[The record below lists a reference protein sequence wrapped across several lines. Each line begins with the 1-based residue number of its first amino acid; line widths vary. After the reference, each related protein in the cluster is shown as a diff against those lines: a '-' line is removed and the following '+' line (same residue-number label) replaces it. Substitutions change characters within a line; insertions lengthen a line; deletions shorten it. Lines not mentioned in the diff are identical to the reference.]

1 VIPVVFGPK
10 GKQLLG
16 MYHAPEP
23 ATALAG
29 GVVLCNPLG
38 YEAMCTHRTY
48 RHLAHRLAAAGF
60 DVLRFDYQ
68 GTGDSSG
75 RSDDPDRVRAWLESI
90 HAAVD
95 ELRAIAGVAAIDL
108 FGVRLGATLAAL
120 AAGQRR
126 DIRGLVLWAPA
137 VSGRAY
143 VRELRALNLLRQE
156 DGRHARRASEEQ
168 AAQVADDAFDPTT
181 LRELSAVDL
190 LAQHGRLAE
199 RALVLPRDDL
209 PTVETRLAVHLRECG
224 VDTELR
230 AVPGYA
236 GMVDHPETAVV
247 PSATLDAIV
256 AWLGRPGPSVEHR
269 PPVDRARAGV
279 LEAWSHA
286 PHRAVREEALSF
298 GDGGRLFGIL
308 TEGEE
313 TSGSSTVVVFLNAGA
328 NHRVGPNRLYVSLA
342 RNLAARGFPAFRFDV
357 GGLGDGGPAP
367 GMTENRVYSKDSV
380 ADVRAAMTFLTSI
393 RDVQRFVL
401 VGICSGGFLA
411 FHTSAEDPR
420 AVGQIVINPQTF
432 EWKQGDSLELAIK
445 KSHKSTRYYRRA
457 MWLPRVWT
465 LALRGEVDFRSVAGA
480 LRKHFATRG
489 VARWRDLMARWRGLP
504 GVRTEVERVFRSVSE
519 RGERS
524 LLVFSSN
531 DGGLDMIEEHLGEGA
546 SSMRDNANFRLEIV
560 EGADHTFTQI
570 RAQEHLGTLVTRFL
584 EAWSGGS
591 DTLGHGGSHA
601 PLSDRLPRAPLAAR
615 AIITRAT
622 TCRTDS
628 SNAPAMAAAISSG
641 PPGAAD
647 AIGRSIAKVS

>member
-1 VIPVVFGPK
+1 MTPVVFGPT
-10 GKQLLG
+10 GKQLMG

-23 ATALAG
+23 AGALAA

-48 RHLAHRLAAAGF
+48 RHLANHLATAGF

-75 RSDDPDRVRAWLESI
+75 RSDEPDRVRAWLESI

-95 ELRAIAGVAAIDL
+95 ELHAIAGVAAIDL

-137 VSGRAY
+137 VSGRTY

-156 DGRHARRASEEQ
+156 DGRRARRASEEQ

-181 LRELSAVDL
+181 LRELAAVDL

-199 RALVLPRDDL
+199 RALILPRDDL
-209 PTVETRLAVHLRECG
+209 PSVETQLAAHLQECG

-230 AVPGYA
+230 AMPGYA
-236 GMVDHPETAVV
+236 RMMDYPETAVV
-247 PSATLDAIV
+247 PSATLDAVV
-256 AWLGRPGPSVEHR
+256 AWLRRPGPSVAGR
-269 PPVDRARAGV
+269 PSVDRARPGV

-286 PHRAVREEALSF
+286 PRRAVREETLSF
-298 GDGGRLFGIL
+298 GDSSRLFGIL

-313 TSGSSTVVVFLNAGA
+313 TDGRSTVVVFLNAGA

-357 GGLGDGGPAP
+357 GGLGDSGPAP

-393 RDVQRFVL
+393 RDVKRFVL

-420 AVGQIVINPQTF
+420 VAGQIVINPQTF
-432 EWKQGDSLELAIK
+432 EWRPGDSLELAIK
-445 KSHKSTRYYRRA
+445 KSHKSTRYYRQA
-457 MWLPRVWT
+457 LWLPRVWT
-465 LALRGEVDFRSVAGA
+465 LALRGGVDFRSVAGA
-480 LRKHFATRG
+480 LRAHFAARG
-489 VARWRDLMARWRGLP
+489 AVRWRALMARWHGVP
-504 GVRTEVERVFRSVSE
+504 GARTEVERILGAVSE

-531 DGGLDMIEEHLGEGA
+531 DGGLDMIEEHLGKGA
-546 SSMRDNANFRLEIV
+546 SRMQGHANFRLEIV
-560 EGADHTFTQI
+560 DGADHTFTQI
-570 RAQEHLGTLVTRFL
+570 RAQERLDTLVTRFL
-584 EAWSGGS
+584 EAWSGESNIPGQ
-591 DTLGHGGSHA
+591 GESHA
-601 PLSDRLPRAPLAAR
+601 PLSDRWPPAPSLAR
-615 AIITRAT
+615 AAITRTT

-628 SNAPAMAAAISSG
+628 SNAPAMAAASSPG
-641 PPGAAD
+641 PPAD